1 MTLYES
7 LLNCFGYNE
16 PFKTSEINFE
26 DYSKEKICI
35 EMTKLCKKGKVV
47 RFETGIYYIPKTNKF
62 GTVIFNQ
69 SKIVDKKYIKDG
81 EQVFGYYSG
90 TELEYRLGLTKVK
103 PNTIVIY
110 TNGETTRMRRVMVGS
125 QRIILR
131 KPRTKIDKFNA
142 PVLCF
147 LELINGIDVET
158 LDEYKRKLITDY
170 ITENRIT
177 QKQITKYI
185 PCFPDKT
192 CRNLIES
199 EVIYR
204 VPQ

>member
-16 PFKTSEINFE
+16 PFKTSEIKFE
-26 DYSKEKICI
+26 DYSKEKICM

-69 SKIVDKKYIKDG
+69 SKIVEKKYIKDA
-81 EQVFGYYSG
+81 ERVFGYYSG

-142 PVLCF
+142 SVLCF

-158 LDEYKRKLITDY
+158 LDEYKRKLISDY
-170 ITENRIT
+170 IAENRIT
-177 QKQITKYI
+177 QRQITKYI
-185 PCFPDKT
+185 PYFPDKT

>member
-7 LLNCFGYNE
+7 LLNRFGYNE
-16 PFKTSEINFE
+16 PFKTSEIKFE

-69 SKIVDKKYIKDG
+69 SKIVEKKYIKDD
-81 EQVFGYYSG
+81 ERVFGYYSG

-110 TNGETTRMRRVMVGS
+110 TNGETTRMRRVMVTS

-131 KPRTKIDKFNA
+131 KPRTKIDKHNA

-147 LELINGIDVET
+147 LELMNGIEVET
-158 LDEYKRKLITDY
+158 IDEYKRKLISDY
-170 ITENRIT
+170 IAENRIT

-185 PCFPDKT
+185 PYFPDKT

>member
-1 MTLYES
+1 MTLYET

-142 PVLCF
+142 SVLCF
-147 LELINGIDVET
+147 LELMNGIDVET

-170 ITENRIT
+170 IAENRIT

-185 PCFPDKT
+185 PFFPDKT

>member
-7 LLNCFGYNE
+7 LLNRFGYNE
-16 PFKTSEINFE
+16 PFKTSEIKFE
-26 DYSKEKICI
+26 DYSKEKICM

-69 SKIVDKKYIKDG
+69 SKIVEKKYIKDA
-81 EQVFGYYSG
+81 ERVFGYYSG
-90 TELEYRLGLTKVK
+90 AELEYRLGLTKVK

-110 TNGETTRMRRVMVGS
+110 TNGETTRMRRVMVGN
-125 QRIILR
+125 QRIVLR
-131 KPRTKIDKFNA
+131 KSRTKIDKHNSA
-142 PVLCF
+142 VLCF
-147 LELINGIDVET
+147 LELMNGIDVET
-158 LDEYKRKLITDY
+158 LDEYKRKLISDY
-170 ITENRIT
+170 INENRIT

-185 PCFPDKT
+185 PYFPDKA

-204 VPQ
+204 VTQ

>member
-7 LLNCFGYNE
+7 LLNRFGYNE
-16 PFKTSEINFE
+16 PFKTSEIKFE
-26 DYSKEKICI
+26 DYSKEKICM
-35 EMTKLCKKGKVV
+35 EMTKLCKEGKVV

-69 SKIVDKKYIKDG
+69 SKIVEKKYIKDG

-90 TELEYRLGLTKVK
+90 AELEYRLRLTKVK

-125 QRIILR
+125 QKIILR
-131 KPRTKIDKFNA
+131 KPRTKIDKHNA
-142 PVLCF
+142 SVLCF
-147 LELINGIDVET
+147 LELMNGIDVET

-177 QKQITKYI
+177 QRQITKYI
-185 PCFPDKT
+185 PYFPDKT

>member
-16 PFKTSEINFE
+16 PFKTSEIKFE
-26 DYSKEKICI
+26 DYSKEKICM
-35 EMTKLCKKGKVV
+35 EMTKLCKKGKVI

-69 SKIVDKKYIKDG
+69 SKIVEKKYIKDD
-81 EQVFGYYSG
+81 ERVFGYYSG

-110 TNGETTRMRRVMVGS
+110 TNGETTRMRRVMVGC

-147 LELINGIDVET
+147 LELMNGIDVET
-158 LDEYKRKLITDY
+158 LDEYKRKLISDY
-170 ITENRIT
+170 INENRIT

-185 PCFPDKT
+185 PYFPDKT

-204 VPQ
+204 VTQ